1 MSHILGSLC
10 GKMRRKRP
18 IISII
23 WTAHQGSF
31 WGLIVFCLNKSVN
44 EHQSRDAGSSRCI
57 SADLRVP
64 ADLGQTLGK
73 AKTNLSVSTGLG
85 VLIRGP
91 DSLSAAPSQASAL
104 PDWYKSRFSK
114 PQRFAERV
122 SSSPWWWFACT
133 FKRPLITQLEREN
146 VGPLWTRRSGWVL
159 W

>member
-1 MSHILGSLC
+1 MRCILGSLW

-23 WTAHQGSF
+23 WIAHQGSF

-44 EHQSRDAGSSRCI
+44 ERQSRDAGSSRCI

-73 AKTNLSVSTGLG
+73 AKTNLSVSTGLE

-91 DSLSAAPSQASAL
+91 DSLSTSPSQASAL
-104 PDWYKSRFSK
+104 PDWYKFRFSK

-122 SSSPWWWFACT
+122 SSSP
-133 FKRPLITQLEREN
+133 
-146 VGPLWTRRSGWVL
+146 
-159 W
+159 

>member
-1 MSHILGSLC
+1 MSHIPGFLW
-10 GKMRRKRP
+10 GKERRKRP

-23 WTAHQGSF
+23 WIADRGSF

-44 EHQSRDAGSSRCI
+44 ERQTRDAGSSRCI
-57 SADLRVP
+57 SADLGVP

-91 DSLSAAPSQASAL
+91 DSLSAVPSQASAL

-122 SSSPWWWFACT
+122 SGSP
-133 FKRPLITQLEREN
+133 
-146 VGPLWTRRSGWVL
+146 
-159 W
+159 